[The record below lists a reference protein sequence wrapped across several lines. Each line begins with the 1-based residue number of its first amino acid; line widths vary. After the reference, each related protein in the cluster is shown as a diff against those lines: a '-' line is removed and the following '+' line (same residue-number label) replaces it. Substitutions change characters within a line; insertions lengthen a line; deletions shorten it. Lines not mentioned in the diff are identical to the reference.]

1 MQENVSEHYSVL
13 VVDDEESILK
23 LFQKEF
29 STPQRTIHT
38 APSAAKARQ
47 LMRRNA
53 YDVVLLDIRLPDA
66 DGLELYSEFKERL
79 QDIEIIL
86 ITGHGNIDN
95 AVQAM
100 KLGAYDYI
108 TKPFNLDKL
117 ELVIERAWQRGSM
130 QRENRT
136 FRLSHKEQR
145 THRMVGN
152 SECIKQIRYLV
163 GRVAP
168 TEVPVLL
175 TGESGVGKDVAAQA
189 IHHGSKRAEKP
200 YIVKNCASLVKE
212 LARSE
217 LFGHVKGA
225 FTGATETREGLMAF
239 AHKGTLFL
247 DEIGEL
253 PLEVQA
259 SLLRVLENK
268 TYRRVGDKDERTIDI
283 RFIFAT
289 SRNLNVEVEEGRFQE
304 ALLHRINVFN
314 IETPPLRERKE
325 DISLLVEHFLASL
338 STTPVRYRITDK
350 AMHCLLH
357 YSWPGNVRELR
368 NVLERSMILADEG
381 VITDKVLPRELVGN
395 SLMQCNG
402 EAGGNG
408 GQGVFSLRAMER
420 DHISRVLS
428 YFEGNRQQASEAMG
442 IGRKTLY
449 RKLKE
454 YGLE

>member
-1 MQENVSEHYSVL
+1 MKEQAQEQYAVL
-13 VVDDEESILK
+13 VVDDEESIRK

-29 STPQRTIHT
+29 ARPERTIH
-38 APSAAKARQ
+38 AASSATQARK
-47 LMRRNA
+47 LCRRNL

-66 DGLELYSEFKERL
+66 NGLELFSEFKERL
-79 QDIEIIL
+79 QDVEIIL
-86 ITGHGNIDN
+86 ITGHGSIDD

-100 KLGAYDYI
+100 KHGAYDYV

-117 ELVIERAWQRGSM
+117 ELIMERAWQRACM
-130 QRENRT
+130 QRENRS
-136 FRLSHKEQR
+136 FRLSRKAEPG
-145 THRMVGN
+145 TRMVGN
-152 SECIKQIRYLV
+152 SECIKQVRYLA

-168 TEVPVLL
+168 TDVPVLL
-175 TGESGVGKDVAAQA
+175 TGESGVGKDVAAQSV
-189 IHHGSKRAEKP
+189 HRGSRRSDKP
-200 YIVKNCASLVKE
+200 IIVKNCASLVKE

-289 SRNLNVEVEEGRFQE
+289 SRNLHAEVEAGRFQE

-314 IETPPLRERKE
+314 IETPPLRQRKE
-325 DISLLVEHFLASL
+325 DIPLLVEHFLASL
-338 STTPVRYRITDK
+338 SSSPTRYRVTDK
-350 AMHCLLH
+350 AMHCLLR

-368 NVLERSMILADEG
+368 NVLERSMILSDEG
-381 VITDKVLPRELVGN
+381 VITERAMPRELALQQDIRDEDWDFEDAFAI
-395 SLMQCNG
+395 S
-402 EAGGNG
+402 
-408 GQGVFSLRAMER
+408 SMER
-420 DHISRVLS
+420 RHIARVLAH
-428 YFEGNRQQASEAMG
+428 FDGNRQQASRALG

-449 RKLKE
+449 RKLRE
-454 YGLE
+454 YELA

>member
-1 MQENVSEHYSVL
+1 MSENYSVL
-13 VVDDEESILK
+13 VVDDEESIRK
-23 LFQKEF
+23 LFEKEF
-29 STPQRTIHT
+29 SRPERTIH
-38 APSAAKARQ
+38 SAASAAQARQ
-47 LMRRNA
+47 LTRRNL
-53 YDVVLLDIRLPDA
+53 YDVVILDIRLPDA
-66 DGLELYSEFKERL
+66 DGLDLFTEFKERL
-79 QDIEIIL
+79 QDVEIIL
-86 ITGHGNIDN
+86 ITGHGNIDS

-117 ELVIERAWQRGSM
+117 ELVIERAWQRACM
-130 QRENRT
+130 QRENRS
-136 FRLSHKEQR
+136 FRLSSESRKV
-145 THRMVGN
+145 HRMVGN
-152 SECIKQIRYLV
+152 SESIKQVRYLV

-189 IHHGSKRAEKP
+189 IHSGSRRADKP
-200 YIVKNCASLVKE
+200 FIIKNCAALVKE

-217 LFGHVKGA
+217 LFGHIKGS
-225 FTGATETREGLMAF
+225 FTGATESREGLMAF

-289 SRNLNVEVEEGRFQE
+289 SRNLHVEVEEGRFQE

-325 DISLLVEHFLASL
+325 DIPMLVEHFLASL
-338 STTPVRYRITDK
+338 SNTPTRYRITDK
-350 AMHCLLH
+350 AMHCLLS

-368 NVLERSMILADEG
+368 NVLERSMILSDEG
-381 VITDKVLPRELVGN
+381 IITERALPRELVEH
-395 SLMQCNG
+395 SLAHG
-402 EAGGNG
+402 DILAGDK
-408 GQGVFSLRAMER
+408 GVFSLRTVER
-420 DHISRVLS
+420 DHISRVLN
-428 YFEGNRQQASEAMG
+428 YFEGNRHQASKAMG

-454 YGLE
+454 YELD

>member
-1 MQENVSEHYSVL
+1 MSENYSVL
-13 VVDDEESILK
+13 VVDDEESIRK
-23 LFQKEF
+23 LFEKEF
-29 STPQRTIHT
+29 IGPGRTIH
-38 APSAAKARQ
+38 SAASAAQARQ
-47 LMRRNA
+47 LTRRNL
-53 YDVVLLDIRLPDA
+53 YDVVILDIRLPDA
-66 DGLELYSEFKERL
+66 DGLDLFAEFKERL
-79 QDIEIIL
+79 QDVEIIL
-86 ITGHGNIDN
+86 ITGHGNIDS

-117 ELVIERAWQRGSM
+117 ELVIERAWQRACM
-130 QRENRT
+130 QRENRS
-136 FRLSHKEQR
+136 FRLSSESRQA
-145 THRMVGN
+145 HRMVGN
-152 SECIKQIRYLV
+152 SESIKQIRYLV

-189 IHHGSKRAEKP
+189 IHSGSRRADKP
-200 YIVKNCASLVKE
+200 IIIKNCAALVKE

-217 LFGHVKGA
+217 LFGHIKGS
-225 FTGATETREGLMAF
+225 FTGATESREGLMAF

-268 TYRRVGDKDERTIDI
+268 TYRRVGEKDERTIDI

-289 SRNLNVEVEEGRFQE
+289 SRNLHVEVEEGRFQE

-325 DISLLVEHFLASL
+325 DIPLLVEHFLASL
-338 STTPVRYRITDK
+338 SSTTTRYRITDK
-350 AMHCLLH
+350 AMHCLLS

-368 NVLERSMILADEG
+368 NVLERSMILSDEG
-381 VITDKVLPRELVGN
+381 IITERALPRELVEK
-395 SLMQCNG
+395 SL
-402 EAGGNG
+402 AGGDILAG
-408 GQGVFSLRAMER
+408 DTGVFSLRTMER

-428 YFEGNRQQASEAMG
+428 YFEGNRHQASKAMG

-454 YGLE
+454 YELD

>member
-1 MQENVSEHYSVL
+1 MKDLVSEHYSVL

-29 STPQRTIHT
+29 SRPERSIHV
-38 APSAAKARQ
+38 APSAAQARQ
-47 LMRRNA
+47 LSRRNV
-53 YDVVLLDIRLPDA
+53 YDVVILDIRLPDA
-66 DGLELYSEFKERL
+66 DGLDLFTEFKERL
-79 QDIEIIL
+79 QDVEIIL

-117 ELVIERAWQRGSM
+117 ELVIERAWQRACM
-130 QRENRT
+130 QRENRGYK
-136 FRLSHKEQR
+136 LSSVNQR
-145 THRMVGN
+145 AHRMVGT
-152 SECIKQIRYLV
+152 SESIKQIRYLAS
-163 GRVAP
+163 RAAP
-168 TEVPVLL
+168 TDVPVLL
-175 TGESGVGKDVAAQA
+175 TGESGVGKDVAAQV
-189 IHHGSKRAEKP
+189 IHSDSKRADKP
-200 YIVKNCASLVKE
+200 FIIKNCAALVKE

-217 LFGHVKGA
+217 LFGHVKGS
-225 FTGATETREGLMAF
+225 FTGATESRDGLMAF

-253 PLEVQA
+253 PIEVQA

-268 TYRRVGDKDERTIDI
+268 TYRRVGEKEERTIDI

-289 SRNLNVEVEEGRFQE
+289 SRNLFTEVEEGRFQE

-314 IETPPLRERKE
+314 IHTPPLRERKE
-325 DISLLVEHFLASL
+325 DIPLLVEHFLASL
-338 STTPVRYRITDK
+338 PSTPTRYRITDK
-350 AMHCLLH
+350 AMHCLLN

-381 VITDKVLPRELVGN
+381 IISDRALPRELVDQSPHLEDRADGDG
-395 SLMQCNG
+395 L
-402 EAGGNG
+402 
-408 GQGVFSLRAMER
+408 FSLRVMER
-420 DHISRVLS
+420 EHITRVLS
-428 YFEGNRQQASEAMG
+428 HFEGNRQQAARAMG

-449 RKLKE
+449 RKMKE
-454 YGLE
+454 YELN

>member
-1 MQENVSEHYSVL
+1 MKDLVSAHYSVL

-29 STPQRTIHT
+29 SRPERTIHVAST
-38 APSAAKARQ
+38 GAQARQ
-47 LMRRNA
+47 LTRRTV
-53 YDVVLLDIRLPDA
+53 YDVVILDIRLPDA
-66 DGLELYSEFKERL
+66 DGLDLFTEFKERL
-79 QDIEIIL
+79 QDVEIIL
-86 ITGHGNIDN
+86 ITGHGNIDS

-117 ELVIERAWQRGSM
+117 ELVIERAWQRACM
-130 QRENRT
+130 QRENRGYK
-136 FRLSHKEQR
+136 LSSVSQR
-145 THRMVGN
+145 THRMVGT
-152 SECIKQIRYLV
+152 SESLKQIRYLAS
-163 GRVAP
+163 RAAP
-168 TEVPVLL
+168 TDVPVLL
-175 TGESGVGKDVAAQA
+175 TGESGVGKDVAAQV
-189 IHHGSKRAEKP
+189 IHSGSKRADKP
-200 YIVKNCASLVKE
+200 FIIKNCAALVKE

-217 LFGHVKGA
+217 LFGHVKGS
-225 FTGATETREGLMAF
+225 FTGATESREGLMAF

-253 PLEVQA
+253 PVEVQA

-268 TYRRVGDKDERTIDI
+268 TYRRVGEKEERTIDI

-289 SRNLNVEVEEGRFQE
+289 SRNLLTEVEEGRFQE

-314 IETPPLRERKE
+314 IHTPPLRERKE
-325 DISLLVEHFLASL
+325 DIPLLVEHFLASL
-338 STTPVRYRITDK
+338 STSPTRYRITDK
-350 AMHCLLH
+350 AMHCLLN

-381 VITDKVLPRELVGN
+381 IISDRALPRELVDQSPHLGD
-395 SLMQCNG
+395 
-402 EAGGNG
+402 
-408 GQGVFSLRAMER
+408 GVDAEGFFSLRAMER
-420 DHISRVLS
+420 EHITRALNH
-428 YFEGNRQQASEAMG
+428 FEGNRQQAAKAMG

-454 YGLE
+454 YELN

>member
-1 MQENVSEHYSVL
+1 MKDHVSEHYSVL
-13 VVDDEESILK
+13 VVDDEESICK

-29 STPQRTIHT
+29 ARPERTIHT
-38 APSAAKARQ
+38 APTAAQARQ
-47 LMRRNA
+47 LARRNV

-66 DGLELYSEFKERL
+66 DGLDLFMEFKNRL
-79 QDIEIIL
+79 QDVEIIL

-117 ELVIERAWQRGSM
+117 ELVIERAWQRACM
-130 QRENRT
+130 QRENRGY
-136 FRLSHKEQR
+136 RLSNESRQL
-145 THRMVGN
+145 HRMVGN
-152 SECIKQIRYLV
+152 SESVKQIRYLV

-168 TEVPVLL
+168 TDVPVLL
-175 TGESGVGKDVAAQA
+175 TGESGVGKDVAAQL
-189 IHHGSKRAEKP
+189 IHADSKRADKP
-200 YIVKNCASLVKE
+200 MIVKNCAALVKE

-217 LFGHVKGA
+217 LFGHVKGS
-225 FTGATETREGLMAF
+225 FTGATDSRDGLVAF

-268 TYRRVGDKDERTIDI
+268 TYRRIGEKEERTLDI

-289 SRNLNVEVEEGRFQE
+289 SRNLHIEMEEGRFQE

-325 DISLLVEHFLASL
+325 DIPLLVEHFLASI
-338 STTPVRYRITDK
+338 STTLTRFRVTDK

-368 NVLERSMILADEG
+368 NVLERSMILADAGIINER
-381 VITDKVLPRELVGN
+381 TLPRELMEQ
-395 SLMQCNG
+395 SLVSSNG
-402 EAGGNG
+402 LGEVES
-408 GQGVFSLRAMER
+408 VFSLRTMER
-420 DHISRVLS
+420 EHITRVLS
-428 YFEGNRQQASEAMG
+428 YFEGNRQAASKAMG

-449 RKLKE
+449 RKIKE
-454 YGLE
+454 YALE